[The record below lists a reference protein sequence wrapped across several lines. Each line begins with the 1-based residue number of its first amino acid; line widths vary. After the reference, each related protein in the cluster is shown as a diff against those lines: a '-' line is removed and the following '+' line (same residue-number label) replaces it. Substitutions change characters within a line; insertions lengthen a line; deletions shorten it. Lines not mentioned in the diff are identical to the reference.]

1 MLALSEER
9 FICKHFDPSV
19 DVGSRYYETDSTL
32 DYGFYRQVHGL
43 NATMIIKRLNDNEI
57 IKPTVN
63 SSCIG
68 ENPGKELDQCKFNGY
83 LTLDEICNP
92 CKAKEFKEQ
101 CQHLCERTTGPP
113 FGPYRIM

>member
-1 MLALSEER
+1 MTEKFQTRKQSSKKWNHGIHPIFILFCVLALSEER

-57 IKPTVN
+57 IQPIVN
-63 SSCIG
+63 NSCIG
-68 ENPGKELDQCKFNGY
+68 SVTAWKSKKINNFALD
-83 LTLDEICNP
+83 
-92 CKAKEFKEQ
+92 
-101 CQHLCERTTGPP
+101 
-113 FGPYRIM
+113 